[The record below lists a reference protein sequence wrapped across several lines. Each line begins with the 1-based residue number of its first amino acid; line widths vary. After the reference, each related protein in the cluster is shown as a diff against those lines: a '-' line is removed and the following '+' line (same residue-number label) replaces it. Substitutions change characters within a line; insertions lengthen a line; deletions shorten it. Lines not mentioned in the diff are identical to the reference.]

1 MAIEKSLAKRTL
13 SVNVKDGVNS
23 DGSDKIKACNYSKIK
38 ADATVENIFAAVTAL
53 GSLMAQE
60 VVDIAL
66 TEKATLTEVM

>member
-23 DGSDKIKACNYSKIK
+23 DGIDKIK
-38 ADATVENIFAAVTAL
+38 ADATVENIFAAGTAL

>member
-23 DGSDKIKACNYSKIK
+23 DGSDKIKACNNSKIK
-38 ADATVENIFAAVTAL
+38 ADATVENIHAAGTAL

>member
-1 MAIEKSLAKRTL
+1 M
-13 SVNVKDGVNS
+13 
-23 DGSDKIKACNYSKIK
+23 NY
-38 ADATVENIFAAVTAL
+38 ENIFAAGTAL

>member
-1 MAIEKSLAKRTL
+1 M
-13 SVNVKDGVNS
+13 NS

-38 ADATVENIFAAVTAL
+38 ADATVENIFAAGTAL

>member
-23 DGSDKIKACNYSKIK
+23 DGSDKIKA
-38 ADATVENIFAAVTAL
+38 DATVENIFAAGTAL